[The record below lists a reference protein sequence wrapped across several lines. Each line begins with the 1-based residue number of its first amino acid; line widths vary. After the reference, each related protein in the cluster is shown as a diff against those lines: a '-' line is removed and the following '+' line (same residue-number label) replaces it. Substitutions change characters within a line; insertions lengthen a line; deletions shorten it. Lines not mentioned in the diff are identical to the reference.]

1 MKSAQVENHIG
12 VVGAGLIGMS
22 WAGLFSA
29 FGYETTV
36 YDPYLKE
43 QHLAN
48 QEINDIWG
56 SLDLLFDGLKN
67 KKRVKFSDK
76 IDDLKYSTF
85 IQENCP
91 EDLSLKQ
98 ETILKI
104 EKIVSQDTIISSST
118 SSFMPSELQN
128 SCIRPDRIIVG
139 HPMNPPHLI
148 PVVEVVLGKA
158 FNQEI
163 STRAKSFYNSL
174 QRVPVHIKKEMRGH
188 LANRLT
194 SALYREAVYLVS
206 EGVADVEDV
215 DTVMSNGPGL
225 RLALLGPHMNY
236 HLGGGEGGYRSYLE
250 HLGPSQEARW
260 KTLGQTSLTKD
271 LKEKLIHGIESQN
284 PNMSELKTKRDN
296 GLITILKTKKES
308 KL

>member
-1 MKSAQVENHIG
+1 MAQNENQIG

-36 YDPYLKE
+36 YDPYLKK
-43 QHLAN
+43 QHLA
-48 QEINDIWG
+48 QQTINNIWE
-56 SLDLLFDGLKN
+56 SLDLLFDDLKN
-67 KKRVKFSDK
+67 KKEVKFSNE
-76 IDDLKYSTF
+76 IDDLKFTTF

-98 ETILKI
+98 NIISKI
-104 EKIVSQDTIISSST
+104 EKIISSDTVISSST

-128 SCIRPDRIIVG
+128 GCTTPDRIIVG

-148 PVVEVVLGKA
+148 PVVEIVLGKA
-158 FNQEI
+158 FSQEI
-163 STRAKSFYNSL
+163 SSRAKSFYNSL
-174 QRVPVHIKKEMRGH
+174 KRVPVQIKKEMRGH

-215 DTVMSNGPGL
+215 DTVISNGPGL

-236 HLGGGEGGYRSYLE
+236 HLGGGEGGYRYYLE
-250 HLGPSQEARW
+250 HLGPSQEVRW
-260 KTLGQTSLTKD
+260 KTLGQLSLTPE

-284 PNMSELKTKRDN
+284 HDISELKTKRDN
-296 GLITILKTKKES
+296 SLIEILKIKKEN

>member
-1 MKSAQVENHIG
+1 MKSAQVENQIG

-43 QHLAN
+43 QHLVH

-56 SLDLLFDGLKN
+56 SLDQLFDGLKN
-67 KKRVKFSDK
+67 KKGVKFSDK
-76 IDDLKYSTF
+76 IDDLKSSTF

-98 ETILKI
+98 EIILKI

-118 SSFMPSELQN
+118 SSFMASELQN
-128 SCIRPDRIIVG
+128 GCIKPERVIVG

-148 PVVEVVLGKA
+148 PVVEIVLGKA
-158 FNQEI
+158 FSQEI
-163 STRAKSFYNSL
+163 SSRAKSFYHSL
-174 QRVPVHIKKEMRGH
+174 QRVPVQIKKEMRGH

-194 SALYREAVYLVS
+194 SALYREAVFLVS

-236 HLGGGEGGYRSYLE
+236 HLGGGDGGYRYYLE
-250 HLGPSQEARW
+250 HLGQSQEERW
-260 KTLGQTSLTKD
+260 RTLGQTPLTPEI
-271 LKEKLIHGIESQN
+271 KEKLIQGIEKQN
-284 PNMSELKTKRDN
+284 IPISELKTKRDN
-296 GLITILKTKKES
+296 SLIEILKAKKAN

>member
-1 MKSAQVENHIG
+1 LKAAQVENQIG
-12 VVGAGLIGMS
+12 IVGAGLIGMS

-36 YDPYLKE
+36 YDPYLRKKNLV
-43 QHLAN
+43 H
-48 QEINDIWG
+48 QEINDIWA
-56 SLDLLFDGLKN
+56 SLDLLFDDLKN
-67 KKRVKFSDK
+67 KKAVKFSDK
-76 IDDLKYSTF
+76 IDDLKSSTF

-98 ETILKI
+98 GLISRI
-104 EKIVSQDTIISSST
+104 ESKVSKETIISSST
-118 SSFMPSELQN
+118 SSFMPSEIQN
-128 SCIRPDRIIVG
+128 LCTNPERVIVG

-148 PVVEVVLGKA
+148 PVVEMVLGKT

-163 STRAKSFYNSL
+163 SDRAKSFYNSL
-174 QRVPVHIKKEMRGH
+174 QRVPVSIKKEMRGH

-194 SALYREAVYLVS
+194 SALYREAVYLIS

-260 KTLGQTSLTKD
+260 KTLGQTPLTPE
-271 LKEKLIHGIESQN
+271 LKEKLIQGIESQN
-284 PNMSELKTKRDN
+284 PNMSKLKIKRDN
-296 GLITILKTKKES
+296 SLIGILKIKKDN

>member
-1 MKSAQVENHIG
+1 VAQNEKQIG
-12 VVGAGLIGMS
+12 VLGAGLIGMS

-29 FGYETTV
+29 FGYDTTI
-36 YDPYLKE
+36 YDPYLKK
-43 QHLAN
+43 QHLAH
-48 QEINDIWG
+48 QEITNIWA
-56 SLDLLFDGLKN
+56 SLDLLFDNLQN
-67 KKRVKFSDK
+67 KKEVKFSDK
-76 IDDLKYSTF
+76 LDDLKGASF

-91 EDLSLKQ
+91 EDLFLKQ
-98 ETILKI
+98 ELISKI
-104 EKIVSQDTIISSST
+104 ERIVSQDTIISSST

-128 SCIRPDRIIVG
+128 GCANPERIIVG

-148 PVVEVVLGKA
+148 PVVEIVFGKA

-163 STRAKSFYNSL
+163 SHRAKSFYNSL
-174 QRVPVHIKKEMRGH
+174 QRVPVQIKKEMRGH

-194 SALYREAVYLVS
+194 SALYREAVYLVA

-260 KTLGQTSLTKD
+260 KTLGQTSLTPE

-284 PNMSELKTKRDN
+284 PSMSELKIKRDDS
-296 GLITILKTKKES
+296 LIKILKTKKEN

>member
-1 MKSAQVENHIG
+1 MAQNENQIG
-12 VVGAGLIGMS
+12 VLGAGLIGMS

-29 FGYETTV
+29 FGYDTTI
-36 YDPYLKE
+36 YDPYLKK
-43 QHLAN
+43 QHLARN
-48 QEINDIWG
+48 EINNIWA
-56 SLDLLFDGLKN
+56 SLDLLFDNLQN
-67 KKRVKFSDK
+67 KKEVKFSDK
-76 IDDLKYSTF
+76 IDDLNDATF

-91 EDLSLKQ
+91 EDLFLKQ
-98 ETILKI
+98 ELISKI

-128 SCIRPDRIIVG
+128 GCTTPERIIVG

-148 PVVEVVLGKA
+148 PVVEIVFGKA
-158 FNQEI
+158 FNQDI
-163 STRAKSFYNSL
+163 SHRAKSFYNSL
-174 QRVPVHIKKEMRGH
+174 QRVPVQIKKEMRGH

-194 SALYREAVYLVS
+194 SALYREAVYLVA

-250 HLGPSQEARW
+250 HLGPSQEVRW
-260 KTLGQTSLTKD
+260 ETLGQTPLTHE
-271 LKEKLIHGIESQN
+271 LKEKLIQGIESQN
-284 PNMSELKTKRDN
+284 PNVAELKTKRDN
-296 GLITILKTKKES
+296 SLIKILKTKKEN